1 MSLDDP
7 TDIEGVLPV
16 EITPGP
22 LRKDTTRSNAA
33 TGASA
38 AGVRAFTAQ
47 AVAFYF
53 RAPVKAF
60 FRTRVDYLVRMRALV
75 YEDYHLLEMQAYA
88 KSINPRAQSGK
99 FSWHTT
105 TPGLLAHAV
114 RTYGWR
120 FIPDQVL
127 PPLFANVAVGA
138 VLYTSYLQILGA
150 LHEPSS
156 QSARRIFP
164 PPPPSAT
171 FTAGLA
177 AGGIQSLV
185 AAPLDAL
192 QVRFDSRGPQY
203 QNKTMWAYGKG
214 KLQEIG
220 PKGIFA
226 GWGLSFLRDSLGSGL
241 FFMTFETVKSQ
252 AYLKFVTTYYGSLEP
267 WAVHNLS
274 LDRGKPGSAE
284 NRTPVIKPHYA
295 LEPGFLM
302 VAGVAASVAQQ
313 TVLYPLGKIQTLHYE
328 RLEWL
333 DQQAEKPKQSHSRGR
348 MIRAYYH
355 AYQQT
360 WQQCKV
366 QAASTG
372 SIQRWLFRGFW
383 WTTLKNVP
391 STSAGLVIFELVRSS
406 WGVGDEVRISEDG
419 YDILL
424 S

>member
-1 MSLDDP
+1 
-7 TDIEGVLPV
+7 
-16 EITPGP
+16 
-22 LRKDTTRSNAA
+22 
-33 TGASA
+33 
-38 AGVRAFTAQ
+38 
-47 AVAFYF
+47 
-53 RAPVKAF
+53 
-60 FRTRVDYLVRMRALV
+60 
-75 YEDYHLLEMQAYA
+75 MQAYA

-114 RTYGWR
+114 KTHGWR
-120 FIPDQVL
+120 FIPDQVI
-127 PPLFANVAVGA
+127 PPLLANVAVGA

-156 QSARRIFP
+156 HSSKRVFP

-192 QVRFDSRGPQY
+192 QVRFDSRGPEYEQ
-203 QNKTMWAYGKG
+203 KSMWAYGKG
-214 KLQEIG
+214 KLREIG

-226 GWGLSFLRDSLGSGL
+226 GWGLSFLKDSLGSGL
-241 FFMTFETVKSQ
+241 FFMAFETVKSQ
-252 AYLKFVTTYYGSLEP
+252 AYLKFVTAYYGSLEP
-267 WAVHNLS
+267 WVVHSLS
-274 LDRGKPGSAE
+274 LDTDKPGSADS
-284 NRTPVIKPHYA
+284 RTPVIKPHYA

-302 VAGVAASVAQQ
+302 LAGVAASVAQQ

-333 DQQAEKPKQSHSRGR
+333 DQQAEKQKQSQSRGR
-348 MIRAYYH
+348 MLRAYYH

-360 WQQCKV
+360 WQQCKT

-372 SIQRWLFRGFW
+372 SLQRWLFRGFW
-383 WTTLKNVP
+383 WSTIRQVP
-391 STSAGLVIFELVRSS
+391 STSAGLVIFELVRRRY
-406 WGVGDEVRISEDG
+406 GMGEEVKISEEG